1 MQDEADESASSP
13 TGVQFRLIRNGLHAT
28 YIKINAHEAIRS
40 RPRER
45 AKHSSVGV
53 ERRFA
58 MAASNPAK
66 LFITALLITPI
77 ACFAQSGGSGV
88 GSSGG
93 SSGGTSSGGSAT
105 GGVTAAPNAGSPG
118 AGSAAINGVTGPANP
133 AGGFNT
139 GNDPSGAGNAAN
151 NNQNRPGT
159 NSVGTANSSGAP
171 RGSTT
176 VGAAGN
182 PAGGATGG
190 RIDGTVTQ
198 GPRLPGDDAIKDED
212 AQNSKVDKKIKSI
225 CRGC

>member
-77 ACFAQSGGSGV
+77 ACFAQSGGSGG